1 MQANVQINYFNP
13 RSYKRSDICEYIPK
27 HDVYV
32 ISIHAPTRGATFLYL
47 LIFFFY
53 RNFNPRSYKRSD
65 LLVFASCHHSH
76 SNFNPRSY
84 KRSDG
89 FGSRFFHA
97 GWIISIHAPTRGA
110 TLTDP
115 IALATA
121 IYFNPRSYK
130 RSDPVTA
137 AMSAKLGDIS
147 IHAPTRGATPVRIR
161 ILSRS

>member
-1 MQANVQINYFNP
+1 M
-13 RSYKRSDICEYIPK
+13 
-27 HDVYV
+27 
-32 ISIHAPTRGATFLYL
+32 YL

-130 RSDPVTA
+130 RSDGLSAIVKTSFFYFNPRSYKRSDPVTA